1 MCSNVYDDVTD
12 FLVLQFHQ
20 KQKIIFW
27 DRNIFFKWKNIPS
40 NKKNYSLYIRPRIRP
55 EYICIQLT
63 GGKKFSPAKL
73 EKDFSRFLQCSCTV
87 YSLFLPFE
95 YVFDPLPLLRLLLA
109 KTITYIGIK
118 SCTLLI
124 CQMSHTMKG
133 S

>member
-1 MCSNVYDDVTD
+1 MSQIFWFCSFIKNRKSYFETETF
-12 FLVLQFHQ
+12 FLNEKIFLQI
-20 KQKIIFW
+20 KKIIHYTLGLELGQNTFVF
-27 DRNIFFKWKNIPS
+27 NCMG
-40 NKKNYSLYIRPRIRP
+40 
-55 EYICIQLT
+55 E
-63 GGKKFSPAKL
+63 KKFSPAKL